1 MRAIFSILGLLVT
14 LMIVGL
20 LAKKQLA
27 STQQPIPA
35 LNVPAVTGADT
46 TLPQPTGNVKQ
57 QSEQIQQQ
65 YKQAL
70 EQAMQAR
77 PDPDEKIDK

>member
-1 MRAIFSILGLLVT
+1 MRAIFSIVGLLLT
-14 LMIVGL
+14 LAIVGL

-27 STQQPIPA
+27 SSQQPIPA
-35 LNVPAVTGADT
+35 LTVPAVAGAET
-46 TLPQPTGNVKQ
+46 TLTQPTGNVKQ

-77 PDPDEKIDK
+77 PDPDAKIDK